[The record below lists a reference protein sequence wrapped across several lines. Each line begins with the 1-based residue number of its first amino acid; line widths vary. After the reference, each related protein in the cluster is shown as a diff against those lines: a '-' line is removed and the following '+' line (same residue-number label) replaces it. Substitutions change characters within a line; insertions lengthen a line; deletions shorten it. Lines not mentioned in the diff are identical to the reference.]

1 MIRSIRKRKL
11 GNTDLLV
18 TELGF
23 GAMDTPFSPDAN
35 TTLHCA
41 LDQGINFIDTARI
54 YQNSEY
60 LLGQV
65 IRERGKKDFY
75 VASKTINRSASGAQY
90 DVDKSLSLLGID
102 CIDIYQ
108 LDDLSIN
115 DWSITTGKDGALEGL
130 RIAQARGLIRYI
142 GFTSHDFSLLSKAI
156 RSNLFDTVM
165 IEFSVF
171 FTETL
176 SLINEAF
183 DRGLGVIAMR
193 PLGGSGRTTSIETL
207 GKSTRPFSLSIT
219 DLLTYTLTNKNIAVA
234 IVGSSHTQRVLDNVE
249 TAISYVD
256 LNEKQMEEYKK
267 KAERLY

>member
-23 GAMDTPFSPDAN
+23 GAMDTPFSTDAN

-75 VASKTINRSASGAQY
+75 IASKTINRSASGAQY

-108 LDDLSIN
+108 LDDLSMS
-115 DWSITTGKDGALEGL
+115 DWSISTGKDGALEGL

-142 GFTSHDFSLLSKAI
+142 GFTSHDLSLLKKAI
-156 RSNLFDTVM
+156 ISNLFDTVM

-171 FTETL
+171 FTEAL
-176 SLINEAF
+176 PLINEAF
-183 DRGLGVIAMR
+183 DRGLGIIAMR

-207 GKSTRPFSLSIT
+207 GKTARPFALSIAE
-219 DLLTYTLTNKNIAVA
+219 LLTYVLSNKKLAVA
-234 IVGSSHTQRVLDNVE
+234 IVGSSYPERVLDNVA
-249 TAISYVD
+249 TGTSYTD
-256 LNEKQMEEYKK
+256 LTSEQMKEYEK
-267 KAERLY
+267 KAATLY

>member
-41 LDQGINFIDTARI
+41 LDRGINFIDTARI

-75 VASKTINRSASGAQY
+75 IASKTINRSASGAQY

-115 DWSITTGKDGALEGL
+115 DWSISTGKDGALEGL

>member
-75 VASKTINRSASGAQY
+75 IATKTINRSASGAQY

-115 DWSITTGKDGALEGL
+115 DWSISTGKDGALEGL

-142 GFTSHDFSLLSKAI
+142 GFSSHDISLLRKAI

-176 SLINEAF
+176 WLIKEAF
-183 DRGLGVIAMR
+183 DRGLGIIAMR
-193 PLGGSGRTTSIETL
+193 PLGGSGRTTSIETA
-207 GKSTRPFSLSIT
+207 GKTARPFTLSVAE
-219 DLLTYTLTNKNIAVA
+219 LLTYTLSNKNLAVA
-234 IVGSSHTQRVLDNVE
+234 IVGSSHPQRVFDNVE
-249 TAISYVD
+249 TAVNYVD
-256 LNEKQMEEYKK
+256 LNKKQMEAYEK
-267 KAERLY
+267 KASLLY

>member
-207 GKSTRPFSLSIT
+207 GKSSRPFSLSIT

>member
-115 DWSITTGKDGALEGL
+115 DWSIATGKDGALEGL